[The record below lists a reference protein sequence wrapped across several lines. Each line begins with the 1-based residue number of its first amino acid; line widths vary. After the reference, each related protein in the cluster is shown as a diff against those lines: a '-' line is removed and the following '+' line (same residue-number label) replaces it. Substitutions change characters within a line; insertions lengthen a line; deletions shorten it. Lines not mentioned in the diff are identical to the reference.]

1 MDTMGKLPISV
12 CIITFNE
19 EKNIVD
25 CLESVNWV
33 DEIVVVDSFSQ
44 DRTVDL
50 CRKYTDKIYQIEW
63 QGHVKQKNCALEYA
77 SNEWVLCLDADER
90 LSPKLK
96 EEIENVLSADV
107 KKIDGYFS
115 PRHSYYLGRWINHG
129 GWYPDYK
136 LRLFRKSKGQW
147 GGQDPHDK
155 VILNGTTAR
164 LQGNLLHFVYKNL
177 SHQLQTVDSFST
189 ITANVLEGDDEGF
202 SLMKLIFRPPF
213 RFFEMYVI
221 KKGFLDGLPGFIIAV
236 ASSFYVFLK
245 YAKLWE
251 LTKHKNEEHPNKTHE

>member
-1 MDTMGKLPISV
+1 MRKLPISV

-50 CRKYTDKIYQIEW
+50 CRNYTDKIYQIEW
-63 QGHVKQKNCALEYA
+63 QGHVKQKKCALEYA

-90 LSPKLK
+90 VSPKTK
-96 EEIENVLSADV
+96 RGDRKRSVYRCSENRWLLFPPA
-107 KKIDGYFS
+107 IPTIWGDG
-115 PRHSYYLGRWINHG
+115 LIMEDGIQTTN
-129 GWYPDYK
+129 

-147 GGQDPHDK
+147 GGKDPHDK
-155 VILNGTTAR
+155 VILNGTTAH

-177 SHQLQTVDSFST
+177 SHQMQTVDSFST
-189 ITANVLEGDDEGF
+189 ITANVLESGDEKF
-202 SLMKLIFRPPF
+202 SLMKLIFRPPL

-221 KKGFLDGLPGFIIAV
+221 KKGFLDGLSGFIIAV

-251 LTKHKNEEHPNKTHE
+251 LTKT

>member
-1 MDTMGKLPISV
+1 MRKPPISV

-33 DEIVVVDSFSQ
+33 DEIVVVDSFSK

-77 SNEWVLCLDADER
+77 TNEWVLCLDADER

-96 EEIENVLSADV
+96 EEIKSVLSTDGQ
-107 KKIDGYFS
+107 KIDGYFF

-136 LRLFRKSKGQW
+136 LRLFRKSKGRW
-147 GGQDPHDK
+147 GGKDPHDK
-155 VILNGTTAR
+155 VILNGTTTR
-164 LQGNLLHFVYKNL
+164 LQGSLLHFVYKNL

-189 ITANVLEGDDEGF
+189 ITANVLEGEDERF
-202 SLMKLIFRPPF
+202 SPMKLIFRPPF

-251 LTKHKNEEHPNKTHE
+251 LTKHKKEENLNKTHE

>member
-1 MDTMGKLPISV
+1 MDTMRKPPISV

-33 DEIVVVDSFSQ
+33 DEIVVVDSFSK

-77 SNEWVLCLDADER
+77 TNEWVLCLDADER

-96 EEIENVLSADV
+96 EEIKSVLSTDGQ
-107 KKIDGYFS
+107 KIDGYFF
-115 PRHSYYLGRWINHG
+115 PRHSYYLGRLINHG

-136 LRLFRKSKGQW
+136 LRLFRKSKGRW
-147 GGQDPHDK
+147 GGKDPHDK
-155 VILNGTTAR
+155 VILNGTTTR
-164 LQGNLLHFVYKNL
+164 LQGSLLHFVYKNL

-189 ITANVLEGDDEGF
+189 ITANVLEGEDERF
-202 SLMKLIFRPPF
+202 SPMKLIFRPPF

-251 LTKHKNEEHPNKTHE
+251 LTKHKKEKNLNKTHE